1 MVPVFLSEGKFILA
15 TLIGYYQVVS
25 SEFKVDISLFRQ
37 PSQNKGQI
45 LSVDS
50 QVSGRQFNNQVFCRE
65 NLALI
70 SLVSLKIRL
79 IFSNALLNSCS
90 FIVLRL
96 KVRHYINISQ
106 NP

>member
-50 QVSGRQFNNQVFCRE
+50 QVSGRQFNNQVFCT
-65 NLALI
+65 NLTGLTQNTSDFQQRI
-70 SLVSLKIRL
+70 IKFLLVHSSPFK
-79 IFSNALLNSCS
+79 S
-90 FIVLRL
+90 
-96 KVRHYINISQ
+96 
-106 NP
+106 

>member
-1 MVPVFLSEGKFILA
+1 MVPVFLSEGKFVLA

-50 QVSGRQFNNQVFCRE
+50 QVSGRQFNNQVFCTNFTGFPQNTSDFQQRIIKF
-65 NLALI
+65 L
-70 SLVSLKIRL
+70 LVHSSPFK
-79 IFSNALLNSCS
+79 S
-90 FIVLRL
+90 
-96 KVRHYINISQ
+96 
-106 NP
+106 

>member
-50 QVSGRQFNNQVFCRE
+50 QVSGRQFNNQVFCT
-65 NLALI
+65 NFT
-70 SLVSLKIRL
+70 VSLKIRL

>member
-50 QVSGRQFNNQVFCRE
+50 QVKLVQKTWQFNNQVFCTNFTGFPQNTSDFQQRIIKF
-65 NLALI
+65 L
-70 SLVSLKIRL
+70 LVHSSPFK
-79 IFSNALLNSCS
+79 S
-90 FIVLRL
+90 
-96 KVRHYINISQ
+96 
-106 NP
+106 